1 MTASNTT
8 HSIATIHPYLDL
20 TKPRLMAIVN
30 ATPDSFSDGGLLF
43 KGHHLDTSL
52 IGQRIQLLADEGAEI
67 IDVGG
72 ESTRPGAEPVSIQ
85 EELDRV
91 IPIVEWA
98 ASNTKLAISV
108 DTSSPEVMKEAAAKG
123 AHLINDVRAL
133 TRGDAVTVAAQS
145 GLHVCLMHMQGSP
158 ESMQNNPDYN
168 NVVAEV
174 SGFLQNRVVTCLDA
188 GIPAAKL
195 WLDPG
200 FGFGKSLEHNLALL
214 RHLPEINSL
223 GFPTLVGFS
232 RKSMIGHLLKREL
245 SDRLPGSL
253 ALALMALER
262 GAKVLRVHDVAETR
276 DIIDTFIA
284 VDQL

>member
-1 MTASNTT
+1 MIPIKTA
-8 HSIATIHPYLDL
+8 HLIHPSLDL
-20 TKPRLMAIVN
+20 SKPRLMAIVN

-43 KGHHLDTSL
+43 KGQHLDASL
-52 IGQRIQLLADEGAEI
+52 ISRRIQLLADQGAEI
-67 IDVGG
+67 IDIGG
-72 ESTRPGAEPVSIQ
+72 ESTRPGAEPVSLQ

-98 ASNTKLAISV
+98 ASHTYLAISV
-108 DTSSPEVMKEAAAKG
+108 DTSSPEVIKEAAAKG
-123 AHLINDVRAL
+123 ACLINDVRAL
-133 TRGDAVTVAAQS
+133 TRVDALAAAAET

-158 ESMQNNPDYN
+158 ETMQNNPGYN
-168 NVVAEV
+168 NVITEV
-174 SGFLQNRVVTCLDA
+174 SGFLHSRAVACLEA
-188 GIPAAKL
+188 GIPAAKV

-200 FGFGKSLEHNLALL
+200 FGFGKSLEHNLTLL
-214 RHLPEINSL
+214 RHLPEINKL

-284 VDQL
+284 VDQLP